1 MKMFEAPKW
10 DQRYAADGYVFGTEA
25 AAFLT
30 SQSDLCVAEQTA
42 LVVADGEG
50 RNSVF
55 LAQQGMTVTTMD
67 ISAVGAAKSRKLAAE
82 RGVSVDVQVADIL
95 EWEWAPESFDLVV
108 AIFIQFLDPQ
118 QRARAFEGMKRTL
131 RPGGRILL
139 HGYRPEQVANKTGGP
154 PTPEPMYTE
163 ELLSEAFADFRIE
176 RLESYDVEIDEG
188 TGHVGMS
195 ALIDMVAQKPDA
207 LAE

>member
-1 MKMFEAPKW
+1 MNMFEAPKW

-30 SQSDLCVAEQTA
+30 RQSDLCVAGESA

-55 LAQQGMTVTTMD
+55 LAQQGMKVATMD
-67 ISAVGAAKSRKLAAE
+67 ISAVGAAKSRKLATE
-82 RGVSVDVQVADIL
+82 RGVSVDVQVADVL
-95 EWEWAPESFDLVV
+95 EWKWEPESFDLVV
-108 AIFIQFLDPQ
+108 AIFIQFLEPD
-118 QRARAFEGMKRTL
+118 QRVTAFEGMKRTL

-154 PTPEPMYTE
+154 PTPEPMYTD
-163 ELLSEAFADFRIE
+163 ELLREAFADFEIE
-176 RLESYDVEIDEG
+176 QLASYDVEIDEG

-195 ALIDMVAQKPDA
+195 ALIDMVARKPQA